1 MTSAGSDLSAS
12 VDRWL
17 EQHGDGLIALRRE
30 LHANPEISGAEYA
43 TTRTVADHLDLAGLT
58 THGLSVG
65 TGLWCDLDGDGDGR
79 RIAIRA
85 DLDALAMHDDKDV
98 TYRSLVDGVSH
109 ACGHDVHTV
118 TALGTALYFARH
130 RDRCPGNLRFVFQPA
145 EERVPGGALDVL
157 ADDALSGCDA
167 IVGLHCE
174 PKLDVGTVGVRRGPV
189 SSAADMIAI
198 DLAGP
203 GGHTARPELTIDLIA
218 VAARVVAE
226 LPSRV
231 AELLGQDHEIK
242 LVFGSLQ
249 AGDAANVIP
258 TRATLRAS
266 VRTPS
271 LDAWEKLPDAVERA
285 LGEVLADTGAQW
297 ELDYTHGVPP
307 VINDHE
313 VTEEVARAAMRR
325 FGDDRVVTVEQS
337 WGGDD
342 FAWYTREI
350 PGSYVRLGVHDPA
363 STRRRDLHAGH
374 FDVDERSIA
383 VGIRLLTSFIEE
395 HFA

>member
-1 MTSAGSDLSAS
+1 MTGDGSELSTA
-12 VDRWL
+12 VDHWL

-30 LHANPEISGAEYA
+30 FHANPELSGAEYA
-43 TTRTVADHLDLAGLT
+43 TTRTVADRLDLAGLT

-65 TGLWCDLDGDGDGR
+65 TGLWCDVGADPGE

-98 TYRSLVDGVSH
+98 IYRSLVDGVSH

-118 TALGTALYFARH
+118 VALGTALFFARH
-130 RDRCPGNLRFVFQPA
+130 PDRRPGNLRFVFQPA

-157 ADDALSGCDA
+157 ADDALADCDA

-174 PKLDVGTVGVRRGPV
+174 PKLEVGTIGVRPGPV
-189 SSAADMIAI
+189 SSAADMMTVELI
-198 DLAGP
+198 GP
-203 GGHTARPELTIDLIA
+203 GGHTARPELTVNLIA
-218 VAARVVAE
+218 AAATVITD
-226 LPSRV
+226 LPMRV
-231 AELLGQDHEIK
+231 AEMLGHEHEVK
-242 LVFGSLQ
+242 LVFGSVQ
-249 AGDAANVIP
+249 AGDAGNVIP

-271 LDAWEKLPDAVERA
+271 LDAWEKLPDVVERA
-285 LGEVLADTGAQW
+285 LHEILAGTGAEC

-307 VINDHE
+307 VINDRA
-313 VTEEVARAAMRR
+313 VTEEVARAAVRR

-337 WGGDD
+337 WGADD
-342 FAWYTREI
+342 FAWYTREV
-350 PGSYVRLGVHDPA
+350 PGSYVRLGVHDPT
-363 STRRRDLHAGH
+363 STQRRDLHAGH